1 MIPAPAVPDGNSN
14 SAAEDKKKVYI
25 FSKNGV
31 IPITPFFFGLGKAG
45 GGAAAQ
51 KRKWC
56 SGYMVEIAGNYL
68 SCREISSII
77 ICVTDVLP

>member
-31 IPITPFFFGLGKAG
+31 IPITPFFFELRRAG
-45 GGAAAQ
+45 SIAQ
-51 KRKWC
+51 AKKE
-56 SGYMVEIAGNYL
+56 SGVPVIWWK
-68 SCREISSII
+68 
-77 ICVTDVLP
+77 